1 MIDMQSALCDA
12 FCGNLHVDKVMAGW
26 LVTTPFTMPDGDP
39 VRFYIMDSVSGMV
52 WLEDDG
58 TQVGMLEAEGVI
70 LEKGSS
76 RREDFDF
83 TMASYGASYDDQTGL
98 ICSERMPRDQVAI
111 AAVKFMSLMMRI
123 QDFALLSVERVRNAW
138 FEDVVRKIH
147 QAYDN
152 VAKIEENAPVSSE
165 FSNWP
170 ADVVIRKEG
179 TDPTAIFFATSNSKG
194 LQALVLK
201 MELEKYQQVPCRV
214 ILIVERPT
222 TKTISEPTYALSQSR
237 LDRVLSYVGA
247 EGDMVNAIG
256 KTAGIEHG
264 TVQ

>member
-1 MIDMQSALCDA
+1 MIDIQSALCEA
-12 FCGNLHVDKVMAGW
+12 FCGNLHVDKVLAGW

-39 VRFYIMDSVSGMV
+39 VRFYIMDGGPGVV

-58 TQVGMLEAEGVI
+58 TQVGMLEAEGVT

-76 RREDFDF
+76 RRDDFDF
-83 TMASYGASYDDQTGL
+83 TMAAHGANYDDQTGL
-98 ICSERMPRDQVAI
+98 ICSERMPRDHVA
-111 AAVKFMSLMMRI
+111 AAAIKFMSLMMRI

-147 QAYDN
+147 QAYDS
-152 VAKIEENAPVSSE
+152 VAVMEENTPVSSM

-170 ADVVIRKEG
+170 ADVAIRKDG
-179 TDPTAIFFATSNSKG
+179 IDPTAIFLATSNSKG

-214 ILIVERPT
+214 VLIVERPT

-247 EGDMVNAIG
+247 EDYMVDAIG